1 MKIEFTK
8 GGFMQKLFSSE
19 KGFIFTM
26 AGAAI
31 GLGNIWR
38 FPYLVANYGGG
49 LFLLLYL
56 ALLVFLGYF
65 LLLGEVS
72 FGKTAR
78 ANVIDGTRAIADQSE
93 SKHPS
98 RWVKLVGIPPLL
110 TAFMMNITYLIIM
123 GWILFYIVQNMLY
136 LGDVSSTAVTPHTFI
151 DLTNDFQK
159 QLFWSFLCVISA
171 SILLIKGSLKQIEKI
186 ASIFIPAIFFILV
199 YLTFWAMTQDGA
211 FDGIKS
217 VFKPDWVAFGFTEN
231 GFDIKQFTTVFF
243 AALSQLLYSL
253 SIGMAVAYFYGT
265 RVTKETNMVTS
276 TRYIIVLDT
285 LCSILASMFILGIS
299 SAYNIPKDVGF
310 NLTFI
315 SLPIAF
321 EQMLG
326 GYFVMFLFYSVLYL
340 AAYTSLISHFMPL
353 ISFITEKLKITRGAA
368 FSIIATA
375 NLVLVAIVL
384 LSFSGSLADKTPN
397 KSLFDIANIAT
408 DTMLL
413 ISVFTMSLFIG
424 WIGGK
429 TIYASFKEQFDKAL
443 PNTQV
448 EYMKT
453 LFRFAAPLILVIII
467 LNTLFHF

>member
-1 MKIEFTK
+1 
-8 GGFMQKLFSSE
+8 MQKLFSSE

-65 LLLGEVS
+65 LLLGEVT

-78 ANVIDGTRAIADQSE
+78 KNIIDGTKEVAEQSNAIHS
-93 SKHPS
+93 S
-98 RWVKLVGIPPLL
+98 RWTKIVGIPPLL

-123 GWILFYIVQNMLY
+123 GWILFYIVQNMLF
-136 LGDVSSTAVTPHTFI
+136 LSDISSTPVTPNTFM

-171 SILLIKGSLKQIEKI
+171 AVLIVKGSLKKIEKL

-199 YLTFWAMTQDGA
+199 YLILWAMTQDGA
-211 FDGIKS
+211 GEGIKS

-231 GFDIKQFTTVFF
+231 GFNIKQFVNVFF

-265 RVTKETNMVTS
+265 RVTQGTNMVSS
-276 TRYIIVLDT
+276 TRYIIILDT

-315 SLPIAF
+315 SLPVAF
-321 EQMLG
+321 EQMIG
-326 GYFVMFLFYSVLYL
+326 GSFVMFLFYSVLYL
-340 AAYTSLISHFMPL
+340 AAYTSLVSHFIPL
-353 ISFITEKLKITRGAA
+353 VSYVTEKLKITRGAA
-368 FSIIATA
+368 FAIVATA
-375 NLVLVAIVL
+375 DLILVAIVL
-384 LSFSGSLADKTPN
+384 LSFSGSLYPKTAE
-397 KSLFDIANIAT
+397 KSLFDIANLAT

-424 WIGGK
+424 WIGAK
-429 TIYASFKEQFDKAL
+429 TIYATLREQFTKDL

-453 LFRFAAPLILVIII
+453 LFRFAAPLILAIVI
-467 LNTLFHF
+467 LNTLFSF